1 MRDLPYSVWIGN
13 SQPQYFDGS
22 VARGY
27 RHNINDELN
36 GYIFRLSTGNHV
48 HPNVRQLEQYYR
60 RHLIDCG

>member
-36 GYIFRLSTGNHV
+36 
-48 HPNVRQLEQYYR
+48 
-60 RHLIDCG
+60 